1 MPRPPSVIIAC
12 FLAVF
17 LAGAATDSSNGHNN
31 NNECVVL
38 LHGLARSDM
47 SMNRLD
53 KHLHKAGYA
62 TINVDYPSTSDTI
75 EHIVERYV
83 SPAVKKCQT
92 SKAKKV
98 HFVTHSL
105 GGILVRKY
113 LQSHTVPAGSRMV
126 MIAPPNQGSEITDAL
141 KDFFVYQWAMGPA
154 GQELGTDQKS
164 VPNQLKPVNID
175 IGIIAGDSSLN
186 PIFSSIIPGPDDGKV
201 SVERTKLSQMK
212 DFIIVRSTHTLIMNK
227 AAVLDQVAHFLQHGT
242 FDHTWREKEEPLADY

>member
-1 MPRPPSVIIAC
+1 MPRPLSFIIAC
-12 FLAVF
+12 LFVIL
-17 LAGAATDSSNGHNN
+17 LAGATTASSSEHDDKK
-31 NNECVVL
+31 ECVVL

-83 SPAVKKCQT
+83 SPAVKKCKK
-92 SKAKKV
+92 SNAKKV

-141 KDFFVYQWAMGPA
+141 KDFFVYKWAMGPA
-154 GQELGTDQKS
+154 GQDLGTDPNS
-164 VPNQLKPVNID
+164 VPNQLKPVNIE
-175 IGIIAGDSSLN
+175 IGVIAGDSSLN

-201 SVERTKLSQMK
+201 AVERTKLKEMK
-212 DFIIVRSTHTLIMNK
+212 DFIIVRSTHTLIMSK
-227 AAVLDQVAHFLQHGT
+227 PVVLDQVTYFLQQGT
-242 FDHTWREKEEPLADY
+242 FDHAWQEQEDPLSDN